1 MSKINVYSSSA
12 SNAIKVFDANSSG
25 VKPDNA
31 ILVTT
36 GTEPSNAIQINVGEK
51 QDDYIAVTFA
61 GDEPGPTPPEPSGT
75 RKITIGPSINGSV
88 SATPSEGVS
97 GTIVTLS
104 NTPNDYCTFEKYNI
118 TGAELTGNTFEIGDS
133 DIDVQGVFVA
143 DQYNVSYTN
152 DGHGS
157 LTGTLTTATGGMTT
171 TLTAVPNTHY
181 NFDNITVT
189 GGTVNGKVLTV
200 TSNCTAN
207 ASYVPK
213 QYTVT
218 YQNNGYGTLTGGVT
232 TATGNSTTTLTATPN
247 NHYSLA
253 NYTVT
258 GGKISGNTLTITADC
273 TAKANFTMIQPYTL
287 TLQQSTGGSI
297 GSTKNTGYSG
307 DTATLSYTPATDYT
321 FGSWTITGG
330 TISGNTFTFGNSN
343 ATAKAVFNTNGSYN
357 NTAFKYDF
365 NSNTRAAKPTN
376 IVENRS
382 WTPTAVHTSTTWSV
396 NGGDNV
402 NVSSIFA
409 YKYKVG
415 TNSINGLKLG
425 YNINEFMSYYKNVN
439 IINLSSN
446 YVRLF
451 ESTDSNCK
459 VTYSSNNL
467 YHSGYY
473 YYASDSNW
481 YTVPKY
487 TSYVFSAGNHNMF
500 MSGFYDNELLLVTSA
515 YNYSYGSSANKK
527 IFGGLYK
534 YTGSAITIDLPT
546 QRQYQYKYSSANGN
560 IDIHVRSFSNVNS
573 AIYWATH

>member
-1 MSKINVYSSSA
+1 MSKINVYNSSA
-12 SNAIKVFDANSSG
+12 SYAIKVFDTNSTG
-25 VKPDNA
+25 LKPDDA

-36 GTEPSNAIQINVGEK
+36 GSDPTNAIQINVGEK

-61 GDEPGPTPPEPSGT
+61 GGEPGPTPPEPSDT
-75 RKITIGPSINGSV
+75 HTITISPSINGSV
-88 SATPSEGVS
+88 IATPSEGNP

-181 NFDNITVT
+181 NLGDITVT

-207 ASYVPK
+207 ASYIPK

-258 GGKISGNTLTITADC
+258 GGTVNGNTLTITADC
-273 TAKANFTMIQPYTL
+273 TAQANFTMIQPYTL
-287 TLQQSTGGSI
+287 TLQQTTGGSI

-307 DTATLSYTPATDYT
+307 DTATLSYTPAADYT
-321 FGSWTITGG
+321 FGSWSVTGG
-330 TISGNTFTFGNSN
+330 TINGNTFTFGNSN
-343 ATAKAVFNTNGSYN
+343 ATAKAAFNTNGSYN

-365 NSNTRAAKPTN
+365 NSNIKASKATN
-376 IVENRS
+376 IVENES
-382 WTPTAVHTSTTWSV
+382 WTPTAIRDKTWSV
-396 NGGDNV
+396 NGADTV
-402 NVSSIFA
+402 NVSSIYA

-415 TNSINGLKLG
+415 TNSINGLNLG
-425 YNINEFMSYYKNVN
+425 YNINELLGQYKSRNFVSLN
-439 IINLSSN
+439 NN
-446 YVRLF
+446 YIRLYDAN
-451 ESTDSNCK
+451 TNNK
-459 VTYSSNNL
+459 VTYSSNKL
-467 YHSGYY
+467 YKNGIYY
-473 YYASDSNW
+473 YYIVDSSWYSD
-481 YTVPKY
+481 PKY
-487 TSYVFSAGNHNMF
+487 ISYVFSGGNDNMF
-500 MSGFYDNELLLVTSA
+500 ISSFYNNELLLIASA
-515 YNYSYGSSANKK
+515 YNMSYGTSATKS

-534 YTGSAITIDLPT
+534 YTGSAQTVDLPNEK
-546 QRQYQYKYSSANGN
+546 QRQYRYSSANGN